1 MPERGIPGAAFIR
14 ADAAHLPLRPQ
25 VFDMVVS
32 FQVIEHLQDPAP
44 YLRAIADLLRPGGV
58 ALLTTPNLLESDRE
72 NPFHVHEYEA
82 DELTGLLR
90 GHFGQVE
97 MLGVSARPEPKAY
110 YDARLQRIRSIVR
123 LDPFGLR
130 RRLPRRVVDGLF
142 ASLAVV
148 VRRGIQRTEGLPEV
162 ELEDFPIQPA
172 QPDCLDLLA
181 VCRQPLPDPAHGDEG
196 A

>member
-1 MPERGIPGAAFIR
+1 M
-14 ADAAHLPLRPQ
+14 
-25 VFDMVVS
+25 
-32 FQVIEHLQDPAP
+32 
-44 YLRAIADLLRPGGV
+44 
-58 ALLTTPNLLESDRE
+58 LTTPNLLESDRE

-82 DELTGLLR
+82 DELTALLR
-90 GHFGQVE
+90 GHFDQVE

-123 LDPFGLR
+123 MDPFGLR

-148 VRRGIQRTEGLPEV
+148 VRRSIQRAEGLPEV

-181 VCRQPLPDPAHGDEG
+181 VCRRPLPGPAHGDEG